1 MLSNTKNLKFI
12 LGSSSPRRLE
22 LLKQINFY
30 PNKIFKPEI
39 NEDPQKKELP
49 ILYVK
54 RMAKEKMD
62 VVKKKFPNDLIL
74 TADTIVYVGRRII
87 DKTNEKS
94 KAIKFLELLS
104 GRRHRVS
111 TAFNLYCKDK
121 IDSLRVVT
129 SVVKMKRLTDNE
141 IKSYIETNEWKG
153 KAGAYGI
160 QGSAEKFIQ
169 FISGSYTNIVGLPL
183 NQVYGS
189 LNSICLLYTSPSP
202 RD

>member
-22 LLKQINFY
+22 LLKQINFH
-30 PNKIFKPEI
+30 PNEIFKPEI

-49 ILYVK
+49 ISYVK
-54 RMAKEKMD
+54 RMAREKMD

-87 DKTNEKS
+87 DKTNEQS

-141 IKSYIETNEWKG
+141 IKSYIETNEWIG

-189 LNSICLLYTSPSP
+189 LNSIGYYNEK
-202 RD
+202 

>member
-22 LLKQINFY
+22 LLKQINFH
-30 PNKIFKPEI
+30 PNEIFKPEI
-39 NEDPQKKELP
+39 NEEPQKKELP

-129 SVVKMKRLTDNE
+129 SVVKMKRLTDIE

-189 LNSICLLYTSPSP
+189 LNSIGYGN
-202 RD
+202 DEK

>member
-30 PNKIFKPEI
+30 PNEIFKPEI

-87 DKTNEKS
+87 DKTDEKS

-129 SVVKMKRLTDNE
+129 SIVKMKRLTKDE
-141 IKSYIETNEWKG
+141 IKSYIDTNEWKG

-189 LNSICLLYTSPSP
+189 LNSIGYYNEK
-202 RD
+202 

>member
-22 LLKQINFY
+22 LLKQINFH
-30 PNKIFKPEI
+30 PNEIFKPEI
-39 NEDPQKKELP
+39 NEEPQKKELP

-54 RMAKEKMD
+54 RMAREKMY

-104 GRRHRVS
+104 GRRHKVS

-129 SVVKMKRLTDNE
+129 SVVKMKRLTENE

-189 LNSICLLYTSPSP
+189 LNSIGYY
-202 RD
+202 DEK

>member
-30 PNKIFKPEI
+30 PNEIFKPEI

-49 ILYVK
+49 ISYVK
-54 RMAKEKMD
+54 RMAREKMD

-87 DKTNEKS
+87 DKTNEQS

-111 TAFNLYCKDK
+111 TAFNLFCKDK

-141 IKSYIETNEWKG
+141 IKSYIETNEWIG

-189 LNSICLLYTSPSP
+189 LNSIGYYNEK
-202 RD
+202 

>member
-30 PNKIFKPEI
+30 PNEIFKPEI

-87 DKTNEKS
+87 DKTNEQS

-129 SVVKMKRLTDNE
+129 SVVKMKRLTENE
-141 IKSYIETNEWKG
+141 IKSYIETDEWKG

-189 LNSICLLYTSPSP
+189 LNSIGYYNEK
-202 RD
+202 

>member
-30 PNKIFKPEI
+30 PNEIFQPEI

-54 RMAKEKMD
+54 RMAKEKME

-87 DKTNEKS
+87 DKTNEQS

-189 LNSICLLYTSPSP
+189 LNSIGYYNEK
-202 RD
+202 

>member
-22 LLKQINFY
+22 LLKQINFH
-30 PNKIFKPEI
+30 PNEIFKPEI

-87 DKTNEKS
+87 DKTNEQS

-129 SVVKMKRLTDNE
+129 SVVKMKRLTENE
-141 IKSYIETNEWKG
+141 IKSYIETDEWKG

-189 LNSICLLYTSPSP
+189 LNSIGYYNEK
-202 RD
+202 

>member
-30 PNKIFKPEI
+30 PNEIFKPEI

-62 VVKKKFPNDLIL
+62 VVKKKFPNDVIL

-94 KAIKFLELLS
+94 KAIRFLELLS

-111 TAFNLYCKDK
+111 TAFNLYCKNK

-129 SVVKMKRLTDNE
+129 SVVKMKRLTENE
-141 IKSYIETNEWKG
+141 IKSYIETDEWKG

-189 LNSICLLYTSPSP
+189 LNSNGYYNEK
-202 RD
+202 

>member
-1 MLSNTKNLKFI
+1 MLSNTKNFKFI
-12 LGSSSPRRLE
+12 LGSSSSRRLE

-30 PNKIFKPEI
+30 PNEIFKPEI
-39 NEDPQKKELP
+39 NEDPEKKELP
-49 ILYVK
+49 IIYVK
-54 RMAKEKMD
+54 RMAKEKMN

-129 SVVKMKRLTDNE
+129 SVVKMKRLTENE

-189 LNSICLLYTSPSP
+189 LNSIGYYNEK
-202 RD
+202 

>member
-12 LGSSSPRRLE
+12 LGSSSPRRLD

-30 PNKIFKPEI
+30 PNEIFKPEI

-141 IKSYIETNEWKG
+141 IKSYIESNEWKG

-189 LNSICLLYTSPSP
+189 LNSIGYYNEK
-202 RD
+202 

>member
-1 MLSNTKNLKFI
+1 MLSNTKNLKFV

-30 PNKIFKPEI
+30 PNEIFKPEI
-39 NEDPQKKELP
+39 NEEPQKKELP

-62 VVKKKFPNDLIL
+62 VLKKKFPNDLIL

-87 DKTNEKS
+87 DKTNEQS

-129 SVVKMKRLTDNE
+129 SVVKMKRLTDKE
-141 IKSYIETNEWKG
+141 IKSYIESNEWKG

-189 LNSICLLYTSPSP
+189 LNSIGYYNEK
-202 RD
+202 

>member
-30 PNKIFKPEI
+30 PNEIFKPEI

-49 ILYVK
+49 ISYVK
-54 RMAKEKMD
+54 RMAREKMD

-74 TADTIVYVGRRII
+74 TADTIVDVGRRII
-87 DKTNEKS
+87 DKTNEQS

-141 IKSYIETNEWKG
+141 IKSYIETNEWIG

-189 LNSICLLYTSPSP
+189 LNSIGYYNEK
-202 RD
+202 

>member
-30 PNKIFKPEI
+30 PNEIFKPEI
-39 NEDPQKKELP
+39 NEDQQKKELP

-62 VVKKKFPNDLIL
+62 VVKKKFPYDLIL

-87 DKTNEKS
+87 DKTDEKS

-129 SVVKMKRLTDNE
+129 SVVKMKRLTENE
-141 IKSYIETNEWKG
+141 IKSYIETDEWKG

-189 LNSICLLYTSPSP
+189 LNSIGYYNEK
-202 RD
+202 

>member
-22 LLKQINFY
+22 LLKQINY
-30 PNKIFKPEI
+30 HPNEIFKPEI

-49 ILYVK
+49 ISYVK
-54 RMAKEKMD
+54 RMAREKMD

-87 DKTNEKS
+87 DKTNEQS

-129 SVVKMKRLTDNE
+129 SVVKMKRLTEYE
-141 IKSYIETNEWKG
+141 INSYIETNEWKG

-169 FISGSYTNIVGLPL
+169 FISGSYTNVVGLPL

-189 LNSICLLYTSPSP
+189 LNSIGYYNEK
-202 RD
+202 

>member
-30 PNKIFKPEI
+30 PNEIFKPEI

-129 SVVKMKRLTDNE
+129 SVVKMKRLTENE
-141 IKSYIETNEWKG
+141 IKSYIESNEWKG

-189 LNSICLLYTSPSP
+189 LNSIGYYNEK
-202 RD
+202 

>member
-30 PNKIFKPEI
+30 PNEIFKPEI

-87 DKTNEKS
+87 DKTNEQS

-141 IKSYIETNEWKG
+141 IKFYIESNEWKG

-189 LNSICLLYTSPSP
+189 LNSIGYYNEK
-202 RD
+202 

>member
-30 PNKIFKPEI
+30 PNEIFKPEI
-39 NEDPQKKELP
+39 NEDPKKKELP

-54 RMAKEKMD
+54 RMAREKMD

-87 DKTNEKS
+87 DKTNEQS

-141 IKSYIETNEWKG
+141 IKSYIESNEWKG

-169 FISGSYTNIVGLPL
+169 FISGSYTNIIGLPL

-189 LNSICLLYTSPSP
+189 LNSIGYYNEK
-202 RD
+202 

>member
-30 PNKIFKPEI
+30 PNEIFKPEI

-54 RMAKEKMD
+54 RMAREKMD

-94 KAIKFLELLS
+94 KAIKLLELLS

-141 IKSYIETNEWKG
+141 IKSYIESNEWKG

-189 LNSICLLYTSPSP
+189 LNSIGYYNEK
-202 RD
+202 

>member
-30 PNKIFKPEI
+30 PNEIFKPEI

-49 ILYVK
+49 ISYVK
-54 RMAKEKMD
+54 RMAREKMD

-87 DKTNEKS
+87 DKTNEQS

-111 TAFNLYCKDK
+111 TAFNLFCKDK

-153 KAGAYGI
+153 KAGVYKI

-189 LNSICLLYTSPSP
+189 LNSIGYYNEK
-202 RD
+202 

>member
-30 PNKIFKPEI
+30 PNEIFKPEI

-54 RMAKEKMD
+54 RMAKEKME

-74 TADTIVYVGRRII
+74 TADTIVYVGRKII
-87 DKTNEKS
+87 DKTNEQS

-129 SVVKMKRLTDNE
+129 SVVKMKRLTENE
-141 IKSYIETNEWKG
+141 IKSYIESDEWKG

-189 LNSICLLYTSPSP
+189 FNSIGYYNEK
-202 RD
+202 

>member
-30 PNKIFKPEI
+30 PNEIFKPEI

-141 IKSYIETNEWKG
+141 IKSYIESNEWKG

-189 LNSICLLYTSPSP
+189 LNSIGYGN
-202 RD
+202 DEK

>member
-30 PNKIFKPEI
+30 PNEIFKPEI

-54 RMAKEKMD
+54 RMAMEKMD

-74 TADTIVYVGRRII
+74 TADTIVYIGRRII
-87 DKTNEKS
+87 DKTNEQS
-94 KAIKFLELLS
+94 KAIKVLELLS

-129 SVVKMKRLTDNE
+129 SIVKMKRLTHNE
-141 IKSYIETNEWKG
+141 INSYIETNEWKG

-189 LNSICLLYTSPSP
+189 LNSIGYGNEK
-202 RD
+202 

>member
-1 MLSNTKNLKFI
+1 MLCENKNLKLI
-12 LGSSSPRRLE
+12 LGSSSPRRLD
-22 LLKQINFY
+22 LLKQINCY
-30 PNKIFKPEI
+30 PNEIFKPEI

-49 ILYVK
+49 IFYVK
-54 RMAKEKMD
+54 RMAKEKMNI
-62 VVKKKFPNDLIL
+62 VQKNFPNDLIL

-87 DKTNEKS
+87 KKTNEKS
-94 KAIKFLELLS
+94 QAIKYLELLS

-111 TAFNLYCKDK
+111 TAFNLYFKNK

-129 SVVKMKRLTDNE
+129 SIVKMKRLTETE

-189 LNSICLLYTSPSP
+189 LNSIGYFNEK
-202 RD
+202 

>member
-1 MLSNTKNLKFI
+1 M
-12 LGSSSPRRLE
+12 E
-22 LLKQINFY
+22 
-30 PNKIFKPEI
+30 
-39 NEDPQKKELP
+39 
-49 ILYVK
+49 V
-54 RMAKEKMD
+54 A
-62 VVKKKFPNDLIL
+62 KKKFPNDLIL
-74 TADTIVYVGRRII
+74 TADTIVYVGRRIV

-129 SVVKMKRLTDNE
+129 SVVKMKRLTENE
-141 IKSYIETNEWKG
+141 IKSYIETDEWKG

-189 LNSICLLYTSPSP
+189 LNSIGYYNEKQLY
-202 RD
+202 

>member
-1 MLSNTKNLKFI
+1 MLSNTKNFKFI
-12 LGSSSPRRLE
+12 LGSSSSRRLE

-30 PNKIFKPEI
+30 PNEIFKPEI

-87 DKTNEKS
+87 DKTNEQS

-129 SVVKMKRLTDNE
+129 SVVKMKRLTENE
-141 IKSYIETNEWKG
+141 IKSYIETDEWKG

-189 LNSICLLYTSPSP
+189 LNAIGYYNEK
-202 RD
+202 

>member
-30 PNKIFKPEI
+30 PNEIFKPEI

-54 RMAKEKMD
+54 RMAREKME

-74 TADTIVYVGRRII
+74 TADTIVYVGRRIV

-111 TAFNLYCKDK
+111 TAFNLYCKDR

-129 SVVKMKRLTDNE
+129 SIVKMKRLTENE
-141 IKSYIETNEWKG
+141 IKSYIQSNEWKG

-189 LNSICLLYTSPSP
+189 LNSIGYYNEN
-202 RD
+202 

>member
-1 MLSNTKNLKFI
+1 MLSKTNNLKLI

-30 PNKIFKPEI
+30 PNEIFKPEI

-129 SVVKMKRLTDNE
+129 SVVKMKRLTENE
-141 IKSYIETNEWKG
+141 IRSYIESNEWKG

-169 FISGSYTNIVGLPL
+169 FISGSYTNIIGLPL

-189 LNSICLLYTSPSP
+189 LNSVGYFNEK
-202 RD
+202 

>member
-30 PNKIFKPEI
+30 PNEIFKPEI
-39 NEDPQKKELP
+39 NENPQKKELP

-62 VVKKKFPNDLIL
+62 VVKKQFPNDLIL

-87 DKTNEKS
+87 DKTNEQS
-94 KAIKFLELLS
+94 KAIQFLELLS

-111 TAFNLYCKDK
+111 TAFNLYCKDR
-121 IDSLRVVT
+121 IDSVRVVT
-129 SVVKMKRLTDNE
+129 SIVKMKRLTENE
-141 IKSYIETNEWKG
+141 IKSYIESNEWKG

-189 LNSICLLYTSPSP
+189 LNSIGYYNEK
-202 RD
+202 

>member
-12 LGSSSPRRLE
+12 LGSSSQRRLE

-30 PNKIFKPEI
+30 PNEIFKPEI

-54 RMAKEKMD
+54 RMAKEKM
-62 VVKKKFPNDLIL
+62 VVAKKKFPNDLIL

-94 KAIKFLELLS
+94 KAIKFLEILS

-141 IKSYIETNEWKG
+141 IKSYIESNEWKG

-169 FISGSYTNIVGLPL
+169 FSSGSYTNIVGLPL

-189 LNSICLLYTSPSP
+189 LNSIGYYNEK
-202 RD
+202 

>member
-1 MLSNTKNLKFI
+1 MLSHKKNLNLI

-22 LLKQINFY
+22 LLNQINLY
-30 PNKIFKPEI
+30 PNEIFSPEI
-39 NEDPQKKELP
+39 NENPKKKELP
-49 ILYVK
+49 VFYVK
-54 RMAKEKMD
+54 RMAKEKMNI
-62 VVKKKFPNDLIL
+62 VQKKFPNDLIL
-74 TADTIVYVGRRII
+74 TADTVVHVGRRIF
-87 DKTNEKS
+87 DKTDDKS
-94 KAIKFLELLS
+94 TAIKLLELLS

-129 SVVKMKRLTDNE
+129 SIVKFKRLTENE
-141 IKSYIETNEWKG
+141 IKTYIETNEWIG

-169 FISGSYTNIVGLPL
+169 FISGSYSNIVGLPL

-189 LNSICLLYTSPSP
+189 LKSIGYYNEK
-202 RD
+202 

>member
-22 LLKQINFY
+22 LLKQINFN
-30 PNKIFKPEI
+30 PNEIFKPEI

-54 RMAKEKMD
+54 RMAREKMD

-87 DKTNEKS
+87 DKTNEQS

-129 SVVKMKRLTDNE
+129 SVVKMKRLTENE
-141 IKSYIETNEWKG
+141 IKSYIETDEWKG

-189 LNSICLLYTSPSP
+189 LNSIGYYNEK
-202 RD
+202 

>member
-1 MLSNTKNLKFI
+1 MLSNTKSLKFI

-22 LLKQINFY
+22 LLKQINFH
-30 PNKIFKPEI
+30 PNEIFKPEI
-39 NEDPQKKELP
+39 NEEPQKKELP

-141 IKSYIETNEWKG
+141 IKSYIESNEWKG

-189 LNSICLLYTSPSP
+189 LNSIGYGN
-202 RD
+202 DEK

>member
-22 LLKQINFY
+22 LLKQINY
-30 PNKIFKPEI
+30 HPNEIFKPEI

-87 DKTNEKS
+87 DKTNEQS

-189 LNSICLLYTSPSP
+189 LNSIGYYNEK
-202 RD
+202 

>member
-30 PNKIFKPEI
+30 PNEIFKPEI

-54 RMAKEKMD
+54 RMAKKKME

-141 IKSYIETNEWKG
+141 IKSYIESNEWKG

-189 LNSICLLYTSPSP
+189 LNSIGYYNEK
-202 RD
+202 